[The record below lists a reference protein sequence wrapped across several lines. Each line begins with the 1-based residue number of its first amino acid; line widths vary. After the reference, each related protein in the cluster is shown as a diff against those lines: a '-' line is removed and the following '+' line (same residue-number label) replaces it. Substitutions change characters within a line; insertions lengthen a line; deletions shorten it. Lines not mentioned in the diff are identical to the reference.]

1 MKDVYELFTDICTEQ
16 ELKEGLIKA
25 CKENNM
31 EDVHRLE
38 YALTLWQIKHRKEKT
53 L

>member
-1 MKDVYELFTDICTEQ
+1 MNELLYVYDIFTDICTEQ
-16 ELKEGLIKA
+16 ELKEALLKA
-25 CKENNM
+25 CNM

-38 YALTLWQIKHRKEKT
+38 YALTLWQIKHGKEKT